1 MMPSCQVGA
10 NPAVLIPNPDLIDLG
25 RRPSPSD
32 RRRGRSGI
40 AVSKALLFFNRPGQ
54 SFLRSILL
62 LSCSSRLRPS
72 LGAFSIF
79 RAVGSSNEMSAERQ
93 LRTADR
99 SIRAAVQELA
109 QQQEMVA
116 VWDDLVMEL
125 GQNELDLKWIDA
137 NIGVWLCKTF
147 GQDEVYIL
155 NERDEPISA
164 AIASERVSVRDYDRV
179 RAQIGSLVSGLRFR
193 HGSRTAY
200 RGSRQVRSSCH
211 RPCGSRC
218 PSARASSAG
227 LRP

>member
-1 MMPSCQVGA
+1 
-10 NPAVLIPNPDLIDLG
+10 
-25 RRPSPSD
+25 
-32 RRRGRSGI
+32 
-40 AVSKALLFFNRPGQ
+40 
-54 SFLRSILL
+54 
-62 LSCSSRLRPS
+62 
-72 LGAFSIF
+72 
-79 RAVGSSNEMSAERQ
+79 MSAERQ
-93 LRTADR
+93 LRAADR

-179 RAQIGSLVSGLRFR
+179 RAQIGSLVSGLRQSSDTAHGQHIADPGKSDHLVTGRAVHDAHLLEAPRPACGVSVMKIVPDPTPFR
-193 HGSRTAY
+193 NFAGAN
-200 RGSRQVRSSCH
+200 
-211 RPCGSRC
+211 PCS
-218 PSARASSAG
+218 
-227 LRP
+227 